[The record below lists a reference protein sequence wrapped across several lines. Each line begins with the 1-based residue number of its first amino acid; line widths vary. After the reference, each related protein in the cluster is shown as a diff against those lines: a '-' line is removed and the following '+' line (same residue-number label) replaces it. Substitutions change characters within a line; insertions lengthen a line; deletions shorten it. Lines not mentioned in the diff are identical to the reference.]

1 MCSAHHSGKASKKRI
16 REPKATKNCCAAVTR
31 ELFESGQNL
40 MWKIEWRRKTDKY
53 EGKANFSEKETGFP
67 KRSMETCLQG
77 IEE

>member
-1 MCSAHHSGKASKKRI
+1 M
-16 REPKATKNCCAAVTR
+16 AVTK

-53 EGKANFSEKETGFP
+53 EGKTNFSEKETGFP
-67 KRSMETCLQG
+67 KESMETYLQG